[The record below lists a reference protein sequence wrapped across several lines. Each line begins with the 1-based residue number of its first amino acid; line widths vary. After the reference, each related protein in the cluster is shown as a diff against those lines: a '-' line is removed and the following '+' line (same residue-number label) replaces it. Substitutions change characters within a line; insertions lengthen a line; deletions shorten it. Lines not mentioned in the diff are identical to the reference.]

1 MEYPARSFALTSRTP
16 NKGNIKNGFIM
27 LGSASEALYTCTIQA
42 MLIFNPFAAASKYG
56 ASTIHFPPS
65 EGRNNPR
72 MAEYIPAI
80 NGD

>member
-1 MEYPARSFALTSRTP
+1 
-16 NKGNIKNGFIM
+16 M

-65 EGRNNPR
+65 EGSNNPR

>member
-27 LGSASEALYTCTIQA
+27 LGSASEALYTCTI
-42 MLIFNPFAAASKYG
+42 
-56 ASTIHFPPS
+56 HFPPP